1 MSNAKAKAQNLLTP
15 KFRVSYPNVFKPRK
29 NDLNGK
35 DEYSVLALFPPGTD
49 LTKLQKAAQEAI
61 VEKWGADQNKWP
73 KDPATGKV
81 DIRSPFRKHEE
92 KRYENDAGNLVFPPG
107 MEAGGI
113 FMNFKSTRQ
122 PGVVD
127 TQKADIIAEADF
139 YPGCFARATVNALAY
154 GGPGTKWKAGVSFWL
169 QNLQKMAEGDS
180 LGSRTK
186 AQDDFDAIEGAG
198 QAGESATS
206 LFT

>member
-1 MSNAKAKAQNLLTP
+1 MSNAKPKAQNLITP
-15 KFRVSYPNVFKPRK
+15 KFRVSYPNVFKARK

-35 DEYSVLALFPPGTD
+35 DEYGVLALFPPGTD
-49 LTKLQKAAQEAI
+49 LAKLQAAAHAAC
-61 VEKWGADQNKWP
+61 VEKWGADKAKWP
-73 KDPATGKV
+73 KDPSTGAV
-81 DIRSPFRKHEE
+81 DIRSPFRKQEE

-122 PGVVD
+122 PGIVD
-127 TQKADIIAEADF
+127 SQMQDIIQASDF

-154 GGPGTKWKAGVSFWL
+154 GGPGTKYKAGVSFWL
-169 QNLQKMAEGDS
+169 QNLQKMGEGEP
-180 LGSRTK
+180 LGSKTK

-198 QAGESATS
+198 ESGESATS